1 MSPVSLENSTVEQ
14 DSTLGLVDNRMECTT
29 TKKAL
34 NPRGKKYNE
43 YIACDRF

>member
-14 DSTLGLVDNRMECTT
+14 DSTLGLVDNRIECTA

-43 YIACDRF
+43 YITLDRS